1 MMKDDVSTSIAILGV
16 LIWLGVIITV
26 AVGYVFN
33 ILDLF
38 SDLSTVN
45 GVFIMRIIG
54 IFLPPIGAIMGYLF

>member
-54 IFLPPIGAIMGYLF
+54 IFLPPIGAIMGYFF

>member
-26 AVGYVFN
+26 AIGYILN
-33 ILDLF
+33 IVDLF
-38 SDLSTVN
+38 NDLSTVN

-54 IFLPPIGAIMGYLF
+54 IFLPPIGAIMGYFF

>member
-1 MMKDDVSTSIAILGV
+1 MKDDVSTSIAILGV

-54 IFLPPIGAIMGYLF
+54 IFLPPIGAIMGYFF